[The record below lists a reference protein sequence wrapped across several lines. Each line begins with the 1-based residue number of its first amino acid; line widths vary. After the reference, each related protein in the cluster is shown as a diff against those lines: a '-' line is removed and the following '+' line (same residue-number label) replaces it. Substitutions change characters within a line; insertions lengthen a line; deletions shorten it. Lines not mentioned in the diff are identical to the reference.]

1 MDTRLQVYYASNVT
15 FANETHEAR
24 HALRT
29 RHNTL
34 LGIHGILLHLHTNT
48 SSGRNLETL
57 RTKESRIAHGVA
69 EGVVPD
75 TVGAQL
81 ANTVS
86 RDYATNYSY
95 AQRERTCVRQQS
107 SRHHFTRGMLPRRA
121 KHHARLAAGEAHAA
135 NQPTLPECAD
145 TRTTMITAQ
154 RKAKADDPGGGGV
167 GTRRKKGGVASSSL
181 STASAG
187 LPESIK
193 PQKPGP
199 LRFPYGTHHHTHHR
213 PTATTALS
221 AAPAVAK
228 PLPPSIRDKKGSD
241 VTPSF
246 RGRPLRRSEEAV
258 LHVCIGRRPPP
269 STQPARICIT
279 WRQRNQC
286 CHRGKGDN
294 ETAGRPA

>member
-24 HALRT
+24 HALHT

-81 ANTVS
+81 ANTVR

-95 AQRERTCVRQQS
+95 EQRERTCVRQQS
-107 SRHHFTRGMLPRRA
+107 SRHHFTRGMLPKRA

-154 RKAKADDPGGGGV
+154 RKAKADDPGG
-167 GTRRKKGGVASSSL
+167 RRSGHEEKGGVASSSL
-181 STASAG
+181 STAG

-221 AAPAVAK
+221 AARRGK
-228 PLPPSIRDKKGSD
+228 TSPSLYPREKRE
-241 VTPSF
+241 VTSRRPSGAA
-246 RGRPLRRSEEAV
+246 RSGDRRRPSSTYV
-258 LHVCIGRRPPP
+258 SGGGRRRLLNLLGSASRGGSETSAAIEERGTTKPP
-269 STQPARICIT
+269 
-279 WRQRNQC
+279 
-286 CHRGKGDN
+286 
-294 ETAGRPA
+294 AGRPA